1 MQDAGGLF
9 WEIIKFT
16 LTSLG
21 DVWCNGV
28 WDELGNNILQVST
41 ADLPLDDVHHLLP
54 DVLDLGALG
63 IAGLLGG
70 PVKLG
75 GESDAE
81 ESKHVSVSGL
91 DINVALDQ
99 GLPLLDH
106 GPELVGGEVH
116 AVEAGEAVLALDL
129 LDEKLELSVGS
140 LGILLSLEI
149 SKRTLEDTSLQT
161 LRGNLGSLCP
171 VKE

>member
-1 MQDAGGLF
+1 M
-9 WEIIKFT
+9 
-16 LTSLG
+16 
-21 DVWCNGV
+21 GV
-28 WDELGNNILQVST
+28 
-41 ADLPLDDVHHLLP
+41 
-54 DVLDLGALG
+54 
-63 IAGLLGG
+63 AGLLGG

-75 GESDAE
+75 GESNAE
-81 ESKHVSVSGL
+81 ESEHVSVSGL

-106 GPELVGGEVH
+106 GPELVSCEVH

-149 SKRTLEDTSLQT
+149 SKRTLENTSLQT

-171 VKE
+171 VKGYLLMPD